1 MLEASY
7 VEVVLLTGRQMVVP
21 GAVEGPTD
29 RRRQVN
35 LSAESAF
42 SREWES
48 LDTIDCKE
56 LFLKKISM
64 LKSCP
69 SFLRGKLR
77 ECFSFALRQRGK
89 TAGDDQAEL
98 RGWKLFAVI
107 PVVLLHKTHGI
118 GSVGRDEFAHR
129 VEDFTSGRWTQ
140 LMAQAKQ
147 HSHQEWRVQAHTTEE
162 DQQQRS
168 MASMAKIRM
177 GQVSGARQCLTGAS
191 LAPKT
196 DDTYNLLHGGDSRC
210 KSDGSWRRCWPSGL
224 RCH

>member
-7 VEVVLLTGRQMVVP
+7 VEVVCLTGRQMVVN

-42 SREWES
+42 SRAWES

-89 TAGDDQAEL
+89 IVGDDQAEL
-98 RGWKLFAVI
+98 RCWEIVRSDPIDVASQNLWDRVSRQGR
-107 PVVLLHKTHGI
+107 I
-118 GSVGRDEFAHR
+118 GR
-129 VEDFTSGRWTQ
+129 
-140 LMAQAKQ
+140 
-147 HSHQEWRVQAHTTEE
+147 
-162 DQQQRS
+162 
-168 MASMAKIRM
+168 
-177 GQVSGARQCLTGAS
+177 
-191 LAPKT
+191 
-196 DDTYNLLHGGDSRC
+196 
-210 KSDGSWRRCWPSGL
+210 
-224 RCH
+224 